1 MPSHLSAAEQKQV
14 QTVIDRARGDRTVP
28 HSAQES
34 IPFQRMFPDGICR
47 VTDNYYTKTIQFQD
61 INYQLAQQEDQTAI
75 FEEWCSFLNFFDS
88 SIRFELS
95 FMNMAT
101 DASNF
106 EKMVRIPYQK
116 DHFNPVRTEYSTML
130 RRQLAQGNNGLTK
143 TKYLTFGIEAE
154 SMKQA
159 KPRLIHIEIDL
170 MNNFKR
176 LGVRAKLLN
185 GKERLHL
192 MHDMFHMGD
201 HDRFNFDWKWLP
213 ESGLSVKD
221 FIAPTGF
228 AFPKNRI
235 FQMGGMYGSMSYLQI
250 TASDLSDQLLK
261 DFLDMESSQIVTM
274 HIQSVDQNKA
284 IKSIKHTITELDRS
298 KIEEQKKAVRSGY
311 DMDIIPSDL
320 ATYGKDAKALLK
332 ELQSQNERMFLL
344 TFLVMNTGETE
355 QELETNVFQAS
366 SIAQKYNCNLR
377 RLDFQQEQGLMS
389 CLPLAQNLIEI
400 QRSMTTSST
409 AIFVPF
415 TTQELF
421 QTGKEALYYG
431 LNALSNNL
439 IMVDRK
445 KLKNPNGLILG
456 TPGKDK
462 YISIAALEATL
473 ANGEKE
479 GEEKSTVTS
488 DYAAIM
494 PMIQGFK
501 AIAYTDESK
510 IVTENTC
517 KPELYKTAKEAIEN
531 VYTVPAQYNG
541 GSIELADLLC
551 IHHVENFGEEI
562 TATDHGRMTLAEAAQ
577 LYNLTLKF
585 EPVHYISGDNDTE
598 ENAYSKLEEDGTFTP
613 CYVNDKEESV
623 VIPEGSTEKIGR
635 SAIGRRPAVLVKLVD
650 AANNVVLAGY
660 IKLEITEKA
669 ATPDA
674 IVIDKSTPQLPY
686 LCGDQAVSITWKD
699 MSGKIL
705 EELGMTK
712 EEFTKGYTFV
722 KDETYVAD
730 GKGGFIQVTAAN
742 KFAVDNAYGV
752 VKEIAD
758 AEPSSTN
765 DILTWTTTREQR
777 DQLIKDYKDRTLT
790 LYGKYKPVA
799 GGTTYAIYVGIKIS
813 IAELPTTAS
822 YGNKRDAYWYPAE
835 TALADRDT
843 VRTNVPAP
851 DANNN
856 VTAYV
861 KNLDDYFWHIDAT
874 SKKEVSGIEFTVSEA
889 SKPVYGEIWNK
900 KDKGMEIKYSYLFS
914 AKNDGLTIGGKKL
927 FVSKDETKK
936 NESSTNLY
944 WGEKRADA
952 SLIATLKVS
961 HKITYKDNAEAKKF
975 LNLFGH
981 NENKPNQQFAII
993 EVSAVYGDCN
1003 IELAPAYNF
1012 NARFLRPLDIESND
1026 NAKFVDAEAGGSSVK
1041 LGDLFTAED
1050 WRDKAVIKYNTTTKA
1065 YEAVLE
1071 NGVNLYTYYQ
1081 IEKVALDLDNA
1092 TCDVNTSGTQMPINP
1107 DVIKLSI
1114 LDNAGAATTSNEVT
1128 ISGDD
1133 IAKLNTY
1140 KLNYKN
1146 NEGNTKDFTIMV
1158 PVKVTY
1164 AWGEVEAAVAIAVK
1178 GTIANR

>member
-1 MPSHLSAAEQKQV
+1 MNKKFLSVILFSALMVGTAGTFTSCKDYDDDIESLDNRVSAVEKLVSDLQAKIDAGSVITGVDKTEDGIVIKLGNGESYPIKNGTNGTNAPVWSIVKDANGDYWWAKDDV
-14 QTVIDRARGDRTVP
+14 QTEFPARGEKGEP
-28 HSAQES
+28 G
-34 IPFQRMFPDGICR
+34 DGAAGQ
-47 VTDNYYTKTIQFQD
+47 DAKTIYYYPGTEETGKLHGQAEAGYWVKVTEEKGKD
-61 INYQLAQQEDQTAI
+61 PLYEVQT
-75 FEEWCSFLNFFDS
+75 
-88 SIRFELS
+88 
-95 FMNMAT
+95 T
-101 DASNF
+101 
-106 EKMVRIPYQK
+106 
-116 DHFNPVRTEYSTML
+116 
-130 RRQLAQGNNGLTK
+130 
-143 TKYLTFGIEAE
+143 
-154 SMKQA
+154 
-159 KPRLIHIEIDL
+159 
-170 MNNFKR
+170 
-176 LGVRAKLLN
+176 
-185 GKERLHL
+185 
-192 MHDMFHMGD
+192 
-201 HDRFNFDWKWLP
+201 KWLP
-213 ESGLSVKD
+213 EGTLSAVWNTKDETLTLGNMKDENGKLVEKTISLTTKLKALVFIPELYEDGVEATKYKYANGDFIEAEKNEENGEDDHGVVFVIKKGTSATNWIALKDATKRTYWMPSTSAMYYHMNPLNAKLKDIEWQFLAATPEYVTTKANPAVVTPIFQNAGKTIDGERMYATYKLSVE
-221 FIAPTGF
+221 
-228 AFPKNRI
+228 
-235 FQMGGMYGSMSYLQI
+235 
-250 TASDLSDQLLK
+250 DL
-261 DFLDMESSQIVTM
+261 
-274 HIQSVDQNKA
+274 
-284 IKSIKHTITELDRS
+284 
-298 KIEEQKKAVRSGY
+298 KKG
-311 DMDIIPSDL
+311 
-320 ATYGKDAKALLK
+320 
-332 ELQSQNERMFLL
+332 
-344 TFLVMNTGETE
+344 
-355 QELETNVFQAS
+355 
-366 SIAQKYNCNLR
+366 NL
-377 RLDFQQEQGLMS
+377 S
-389 CLPLAQNLIEI
+389 
-400 QRSMTTSST
+400 
-409 AIFVPF
+409 
-415 TTQELF
+415 
-421 QTGKEALYYG
+421 
-431 LNALSNNL
+431 
-439 IMVDRK
+439 
-445 KLKNPNGLILG
+445 

-952 SLIATLKVS
+952 SLIATLDKVS

>member
-1 MPSHLSAAEQKQV
+1 MYYHLNPLNAKLKDIEWKFLAATPEYVTTKAAPAV
-14 QTVIDRARGDRTVP
+14 VTPI
-28 HSAQES
+28 
-34 IPFQRMFPDGICR
+34 FQNAG
-47 VTDNYYTKTIQFQD
+47 KTID
-61 INYQLAQQEDQTAI
+61 GERMY
-75 FEEWCSFLNFFDS
+75 
-88 SIRFELS
+88 
-95 FMNMAT
+95 AT
-101 DASNF
+101 Y
-106 EKMVRIPYQK
+106 K
-116 DHFNPVRTEYSTML
+116 
-130 RRQLAQGNNGLTK
+130 
-143 TKYLTFGIEAE
+143 
-154 SMKQA
+154 
-159 KPRLIHIEIDL
+159 
-170 MNNFKR
+170 
-176 LGVRAKLLN
+176 
-185 GKERLHL
+185 
-192 MHDMFHMGD
+192 
-201 HDRFNFDWKWLP
+201 
-213 ESGLSVKD
+213 LSVE
-221 FIAPTGF
+221 
-228 AFPKNRI
+228 
-235 FQMGGMYGSMSYLQI
+235 
-250 TASDLSDQLLK
+250 DL
-261 DFLDMESSQIVTM
+261 
-274 HIQSVDQNKA
+274 
-284 IKSIKHTITELDRS
+284 
-298 KIEEQKKAVRSGY
+298 KKG
-311 DMDIIPSDL
+311 
-320 ATYGKDAKALLK
+320 
-332 ELQSQNERMFLL
+332 
-344 TFLVMNTGETE
+344 
-355 QELETNVFQAS
+355 
-366 SIAQKYNCNLR
+366 NL
-377 RLDFQQEQGLMS
+377 S
-389 CLPLAQNLIEI
+389 
-400 QRSMTTSST
+400 
-409 AIFVPF
+409 
-415 TTQELF
+415 
-421 QTGKEALYYG
+421 
-431 LNALSNNL
+431 
-439 IMVDRK
+439 
-445 KLKNPNGLILG
+445 
-456 TPGKDK
+456 TPGENN

-473 ANGEKE
+473 VNGEKE

-501 AIAYTDESK
+501 AIAYTDDSK
-510 IVTENTC
+510 IVTTNTC

-551 IHHVENFGEEI
+551 IHHIENFGEEI
-562 TATDHGRMTLAEAAQ
+562 TETDDHGRMTLAEAAQ

-585 EPVHYISGDNDTE
+585 EPVHYISGDNNTE

-686 LCGDQAVSITWKD
+686 LCGEQAVSITWKD

-712 EEFTKGYTFV
+712 EEFTSGYEFV
-722 KDETYVAD
+722 TTETYVAD
-730 GKGGFIQVTAAN
+730 GKGGFAKVEKPAA
-742 KFAVDNAYGV
+742 NAYGII
-752 VKEIAD
+752 KENPD
-758 AEPSSTN
+758 DNTSTN
-765 DILTWTTTREQR
+765 AILIWTTTKAQR

-790 LYGKYKPVA
+790 LYGKYKPKNVT
-799 GGTTYAIYVGIKIS
+799 TTYAIYVGIKIS

-835 TALADRDT
+835 TALANRDT

-889 SKPVYGEIWNK
+889 SKPVYGEIWNN

-927 FVSKDETKK
+927 FVSLVEADKDK
-936 NESSTNLY
+936 SSTNLY
-944 WGEKRADA
+944 WGAKRADA
-952 SLIATLKVS
+952 SLIATLDKTS
-961 HKITYKDNAEAKKF
+961 HKITYEDNAEAKKF

-993 EVSAVYGDCN
+993 EVSAVYGDCE

-1050 WRDKAVIKYNTTTKA
+1050 WRDKAVIKYNTTAKA

>member
-1 MPSHLSAAEQKQV
+1 M
-14 QTVIDRARGDRTVP
+14 
-28 HSAQES
+28 
-34 IPFQRMFPDGICR
+34 
-47 VTDNYYTKTIQFQD
+47 
-61 INYQLAQQEDQTAI
+61 
-75 FEEWCSFLNFFDS
+75 
-88 SIRFELS
+88 
-95 FMNMAT
+95 
-101 DASNF
+101 
-106 EKMVRIPYQK
+106 
-116 DHFNPVRTEYSTML
+116 
-130 RRQLAQGNNGLTK
+130 
-143 TKYLTFGIEAE
+143 
-154 SMKQA
+154 
-159 KPRLIHIEIDL
+159 
-170 MNNFKR
+170 
-176 LGVRAKLLN
+176 
-185 GKERLHL
+185 
-192 MHDMFHMGD
+192 
-201 HDRFNFDWKWLP
+201 
-213 ESGLSVKD
+213 
-221 FIAPTGF
+221 
-228 AFPKNRI
+228 
-235 FQMGGMYGSMSYLQI
+235 
-250 TASDLSDQLLK
+250 
-261 DFLDMESSQIVTM
+261 
-274 HIQSVDQNKA
+274 
-284 IKSIKHTITELDRS
+284 
-298 KIEEQKKAVRSGY
+298 
-311 DMDIIPSDL
+311 
-320 ATYGKDAKALLK
+320 
-332 ELQSQNERMFLL
+332 
-344 TFLVMNTGETE
+344 
-355 QELETNVFQAS
+355 
-366 SIAQKYNCNLR
+366 
-377 RLDFQQEQGLMS
+377 
-389 CLPLAQNLIEI
+389 
-400 QRSMTTSST
+400 
-409 AIFVPF
+409 
-415 TTQELF
+415 
-421 QTGKEALYYG
+421 
-431 LNALSNNL
+431 
-439 IMVDRK
+439 
-445 KLKNPNGLILG
+445 
-456 TPGKDK
+456 
-462 YISIAALEATL
+462 
-473 ANGEKE
+473 
-479 GEEKSTVTS
+479 
-488 DYAAIM
+488 
-494 PMIQGFK
+494 
-501 AIAYTDESK
+501 
-510 IVTENTC
+510 
-517 KPELYKTAKEAIEN
+517 
-531 VYTVPAQYNG
+531 
-541 GSIELADLLC
+541 
-551 IHHVENFGEEI
+551 
-562 TATDHGRMTLAEAAQ
+562 
-577 LYNLTLKF
+577 
-585 EPVHYISGDNDTE
+585 
-598 ENAYSKLEEDGTFTP
+598 
-613 CYVNDKEESV
+613 
-623 VIPEGSTEKIGR
+623 
-635 SAIGRRPAVLVKLVD
+635 
-650 AANNVVLAGY
+650 
-660 IKLEITEKA
+660 
-669 ATPDA
+669 
-674 IVIDKSTPQLPY
+674 
-686 LCGDQAVSITWKD
+686 
-699 MSGKIL
+699 
-705 EELGMTK
+705 
-712 EEFTKGYTFV
+712 
-722 KDETYVAD
+722 
-730 GKGGFIQVTAAN
+730 
-742 KFAVDNAYGV
+742 DNAYGV

-927 FVSKDETKK
+927 FVSTDETKK

-952 SLIATLKVS
+952 SLIATLDKVS